1 MNTYTV
7 VDNIYLGEG
16 FYFVI
21 TNLHPEDA
29 WKYGIHGEYY
39 SKEYANATAARLGK
53 LREDN
58 LR

>member
-21 TNLHPEDA
+21 TNLQIENA
-29 WKYGIHGEYY
+29 WKYRLHGEYY
-39 SKEYANATAARLGK
+39 SNVDAIAAAARLNK